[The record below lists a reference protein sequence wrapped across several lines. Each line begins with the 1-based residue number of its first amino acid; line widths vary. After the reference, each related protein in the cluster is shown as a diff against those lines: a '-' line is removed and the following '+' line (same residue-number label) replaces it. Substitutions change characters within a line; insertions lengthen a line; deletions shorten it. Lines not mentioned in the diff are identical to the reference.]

1 MFQQLINACIAF
13 IVGTA
18 AIYNVHVP
26 LLPYLGAW
34 CIVDGG
40 TIVAT
45 QKSGARRNAVLI
57 HHVIT
62 SICCFLT
69 MYEGYLYDPDGIIS
83 RRVCLLELS
92 TVFVCLNNAFP
103 SFNLTLLRNITFL
116 LVRTTVSMAIM
127 SGIATNYYLSTR
139 HVALQV
145 ALVSLSLAWLCGPNI
160 IGRNASV
167 LCYYTLLIT
176 AIQLKSTEHILF
188 TLFGALGTFIFYEKN
203 KHFLD
208 RVIITAHILYTIH
221 VFDGFI
227 SRNINNVL
235 VPYLVFTI
243 RRSSI
248 ELLSGIVIM
257 FFYVVNGGPKQYSY
271 GHRILWHTA
280 SACVITECI
289 KGTLLI

>member
-45 QKSGARRNAVLI
+45 QKSEARRNAVLI

-83 RRVCLLELS
+83 RRLCLLELS

-167 LCYYTLLIT
+167 LCYYTPLIT
-176 AIQLKSTEHILF
+176 VMKHKPLLDANHILP
-188 TLFGALGTFIFYEKN
+188 FIAVLHMHDDY
-203 KHFLD
+203 
-208 RVIITAHILYTIH
+208 VIN
-221 VFDGFI
+221 
-227 SRNINNVL
+227 SL